1 MASIL
6 YPDGHLSMSAR
17 NKTQEQSEVVPEPAR
32 LLNIFGKWKE
42 YNKENDK
49 RTYTAMA

>member
-1 MASIL
+1 MALIL

-32 LLNIFGKWKE
+32 LLNIFGKWKD
-42 YNKENDK
+42 KENDK